1 MSDFLK
7 PQSPLQHREGAYIYP
22 LTTADQ
28 ILVEEDGVR
37 LNAKLNNLVY
47 VGEDIQEGGV
57 APINADTVGGHPA
70 SDFFNVKAGFIYPL
84 AGRKIPEGFLLCDGA
99 AYSRQEYAELF
110 AVIGTTYGV
119 GDGSSTFNV
128 PDLRKRTLIGTDNGD
143 YELGNVGGEEYHT
156 LTAEEMPAHNH
167 FTSSVRVTSSDS
179 GYVAMRSAILS
190 NEYES
195 LSQTDV
201 QGQNFPHNNMQPYT
215 VVNYIISTGK
225 GAGVDIAS
233 IVRGANTLPLGIEY
247 GGTGATTVEDM
258 KANFDI
264 TPNGIGAMS
273 VVKLWENASPISS
286 FTAQTITL
294 PENAENFDF
303 LLVLT
308 HFSAANP
315 YTSISIIPVQVSGA
329 HDNCNQRR
337 LGILSGSNNRLG
349 TRDITQLEG
358 KIATFGAASYNS
370 GTNNDYIIPYIIYGI
385 RGGLK

>member
-1 MSDFLK
+1 MSEFLK

-57 APINADTVGGHPA
+57 APINADTVGGHPV
-70 SDFFNVKAGFIYPL
+70 SDFLNVKAGFIYPL

-99 AYSRQEYAELF
+99 AYSRAAYAELF

-128 PDLRKRTLIGTDNGD
+128 PDLRKRTLIGTGDGD
-143 YELGNVGGEEYHT
+143 YDLGSVGGEEYHT
-156 LTAEEMPAHNH
+156 LTTEEMPAHNH
-167 FTSSVRVTSSDS
+167 FTSAVRITESTS
-179 GYVAMRSAILS
+179 GKVAMRSSNYS
-190 NEYES
+190 NEYED

-215 VVNYIISTGK
+215 VINYIISTGK
-225 GAGVDIAS
+225 GAGVDVAS

-264 TPNGIGAMS
+264 TPDGIGAMS
-273 VVKLWENASPISS
+273 MVKLWENASPVSS
-286 FTAQTITL
+286 FAAQTIML
-294 PENAENFDF
+294 PEDVENFDF
-303 LLVLT
+303 LLVST
-308 HFSAANP
+308 HFSASNP
-315 YTSISIIPVQVSGA
+315 YVSMSIVPVHASSA
-329 HDNCNQRR
+329 HAQCANRR

-370 GTNNDYIIPYIIYGI
+370 STNNEYVIPYIIYGI
-385 RGGLK
+385 KGGLK

>member
-1 MSDFLK
+1 MSEFLK

-57 APINADTVGGHPA
+57 APVNADTVGGHPV
-70 SDFFNVKAGFIYPL
+70 SDFLNVKAGFIYPL

-99 AYSRQEYAELF
+99 AYSRTEYAELF
-110 AVIGTTYGV
+110 AVIGITYGT
-119 GDGSSTFNV
+119 GNGSSTFNV
-128 PDLRKRTLIGTDNGD
+128 PDLRGRVTVGASDEN
-143 YELGNVGGEEYHT
+143 YELGDIGGEEYHI
-156 LTAEEMPAHNH
+156 LTIDEMPAHKH
-167 FTSSVRVTSSDS
+167 YTSAMRAGDGSS
-179 GYVAMRSAILS
+179 GKVAMRSATYS
-190 NEYES
+190 NEYED

-215 VVNYIISTGK
+215 VINYIISTGK

-247 GGTGATTVEDM
+247 GGTGAMTVEDM

-273 VVKLWENASPISS
+273 IVKLWENASPISS
-286 FTAQTITL
+286 FAAQTITL
-294 PENAENFDF
+294 PEDVENFDF
-303 LLVLT
+303 LLIST

-315 YTSISIIPVQVSGA
+315 YVNMSVVPVHASSANAQCS
-329 HDNCNQRR
+329 NRR

-370 GTNNDYIIPYIIYGI
+370 ATNNDYIIPYIIYGI
-385 RGGLK
+385 KGGLK